1 MCFSPSGYNGAF
13 SVEDD
18 QGTEAARKNAMGK
31 RPDGTDYVF
40 PQNVCPARL
49 WVGKKGYNAKGEAA
63 NDFLSRNGL
72 SYGQLYGFATNDAA
86 AAASREG

>member
-72 SYGQLYGFATNDAA
+72 SYGQLYGFATNDA
-86 AAASREG
+86 G

>member
-1 MCFSPSGYNGAF
+1 MIDIATKTSYATGVFTLGGFEKDRRTQLRPDPDFVCFSPSGYNGAF

-49 WVGKKGYNAKGEAA
+49 WVGKKG
-63 NDFLSRNGL
+63 
-72 SYGQLYGFATNDAA
+72 
-86 AAASREG
+86 